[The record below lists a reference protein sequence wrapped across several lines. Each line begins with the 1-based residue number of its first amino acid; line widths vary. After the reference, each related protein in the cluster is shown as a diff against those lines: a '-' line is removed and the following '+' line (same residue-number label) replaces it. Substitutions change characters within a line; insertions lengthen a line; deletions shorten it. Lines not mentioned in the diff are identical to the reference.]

1 MLQSVKAQIVK
12 KIWSQILA
20 EYNDYRTV
28 ISGSCSETLHNT
40 KALYSGTH
48 ERLRPQ
54 LWLQLFGTAFWKLYL
69 YAAGFLHLNV
79 VRLQFV
85 LISGNS

>member
-1 MLQSVKAQIVK
+1 MAVA
-12 KIWSQILA
+12 
-20 EYNDYRTV
+20 RHFT
-28 ISGSCSETLHNT
+28 T
-40 KALYSGTH
+40 LYSGTH

-54 LWLQLFGTAFWKLYL
+54 SWLQLFGTAFWKLYL
-69 YAAGFLHLNV
+69 YTDGFLHLNV